1 MAVVQSTAYILKKV
15 INHKIESPPMAV
27 SSSNVSDSGRI
38 GHAPNRKRKEI
49 SEAEI
54 ASYLRKKASKQAAR
68 IAEKLRTRDSSN
80 SDDKSDGK
88 FVWTK
93 KIEQDIIHGVPI
105 GCFSPKAEGVKQRE
119 RIEELERLRKRRD
132 ERAFLRAQQEEA
144 AAELGRERARS
155 EFEDSEKKD
164 EIFFYQQCRLKSKIR
179 LKLGRPKPIDILGE
193 YLNPSSFDELLC
205 SLVDLG
211 KEPWKVL
218 EGLTLDELEELR
230 DEISLYIEF
239 DHESDIRVEFWKAVL
254 VICEWQLVDAN
265 RRGAVNEFGVGGEGR
280 ISSSIVEE
288 VRSEL
293 NGKSCSELEALE
305 VQIMA
310 QMRSGQAKL
319 VEYWQ
324 ELLEYLCFYKAKACL
339 KQIHTNM
346 MRNCKHPLPNL
357 ESSLIVRGGGGR
369 LSSEPLEDSGDL
381 ERKVSKSM
389 GSMEDGDALFGTN
402 EEVRLSSTVVP
413 DRSDDEKY
421 SPRKPKYLNRVHS
434 GYSWNKYNRT
444 HYDHDNP
451 PPKMVIGYKFNIFYP
466 DLIDKSK
473 CPTYLIEK
481 DGDRTDT
488 CILHFQAGP
497 PYEDIAFRIV
507 SKEWELSPRK
517 GFKCTFNGGVLS
529 LYFHFKQ
536 LRYRR

>member
-179 LKLGRPKPIDILGE
+179 LKLGRPKPIDILGR
-193 YLNPSSFDELLC
+193 S
-205 SLVDLG
+205 
-211 KEPWKVL
+211 
-218 EGLTLDELEELR
+218 TL
-230 DEISLYIEF
+230 
-239 DHESDIRVEFWKAVL
+239 
-254 VICEWQLVDAN
+254 
-265 RRGAVNEFGVGGEGR
+265 
-280 ISSSIVEE
+280 
-288 VRSEL
+288 
-293 NGKSCSELEALE
+293 
-305 VQIMA
+305 
-310 QMRSGQAKL
+310 
-319 VEYWQ
+319 
-324 ELLEYLCFYKAKACL
+324 
-339 KQIHTNM
+339 
-346 MRNCKHPLPNL
+346 
-357 ESSLIVRGGGGR
+357 
-369 LSSEPLEDSGDL
+369 
-381 ERKVSKSM
+381 
-389 GSMEDGDALFGTN
+389 
-402 EEVRLSSTVVP
+402 
-413 DRSDDEKY
+413 
-421 SPRKPKYLNRVHS
+421 
-434 GYSWNKYNRT
+434 
-444 HYDHDNP
+444 
-451 PPKMVIGYKFNIFYP
+451 
-466 DLIDKSK
+466 
-473 CPTYLIEK
+473 
-481 DGDRTDT
+481 
-488 CILHFQAGP
+488 
-497 PYEDIAFRIV
+497 
-507 SKEWELSPRK
+507 
-517 GFKCTFNGGVLS
+517 
-529 LYFHFKQ
+529 
-536 LRYRR
+536 